1 MLNWIEV
8 GALSWPFQQSDGI
21 FIHPL
26 GRQPSCMLGIVVLL
40 EDEVRRHAQLVS
52 GLEQVVVQN
61 FTVEFGVHAI
71 VDEFQSA
78 DAIVR
83 HAAPNHHIAATEFDR
98 PSHATELERFSLPAP
113 HFGWSI
119 GRNEIELRLVRP

>member
-8 GALSWPFQQSDGI
+8 GALSWPFQQSDVI
-21 FIHPL
+21 FIHPF
-26 GRQPSCMLGIVVLL
+26 GRQTSCMLGIVVLL

-71 VDEFQSA
+71 VDEFQ
-78 DAIVR
+78 
-83 HAAPNHHIAATEFDR
+83 
-98 PSHATELERFSLPAP
+98 
-113 HFGWSI
+113 
-119 GRNEIELRLVRP
+119 